1 MFEEELR
8 KKIEQLE
15 TELTSEEER
24 YINAIKSHDN
34 YVTLKAIRGAIRAI
48 KAELQPLYTQRER

>member
-15 TELTSEEER
+15 EKLSREEEK

-48 KAELQPLYTQRER
+48 KAELQSLYTPRER